1 MPKNIPTSRDVT
13 QNKETQRLVRKILT
27 EWAGEISSQGSLN
40 FGDKVEILEMT
51 SRPVFFG
58 KLQTLYE
65 SRGVYEKEVP
75 LATNEHV
82 TPQMVYRVS
91 QVDPWALHVAD
102 HREFSPFHRD
112 YVVPGS
118 SVLVPCPHC
127 HGDEDSCPTCGGS
140 TMLPCPDC
148 HGQGVGHCIACGGSG
163 HKSCSDCDGKG
174 FLFCPHC
181 SGTGTTSRQETE
193 LSDQGVVENIRTIT
207 QPCVKCGGVGK
218 VECRKCRG
226 EGVTVCN
233 VCHGKKDVS
242 CDSCRGSG
250 KTFCPDCQIDES
262 ECKTC
267 RGLGKV
273 KQQFVV
279 RQEFIPAVEKVI
291 DVDDH
296 LDVFR
301 RFYESLGAAHA
312 TLLMDQVA
320 TALPQDLLAE
330 TPLDEWYTETLGVM
344 NSGDTIE
351 SEDEV
356 RIKLQSIEIS
366 YITAVEVT
374 FVFDEREYTYLVR
387 MDTEKVFIQQAPE
400 KESPEVEDPQE
411 ESVSVQ
417 SHEGDPIVST
427 QEESESA
434 EREPQEED
442 QQPAAKKSLSF
453 SQVKALLW
461 TGKAITSLGG
471 LALFLFLFNKPIFML
486 PFIRSSFESSPWAP
500 LAYPWILGIISVFWI
515 CMGRGGLDKFK
526 NGAVGLAPLFFELS
540 RGAIIIGITAAISF
554 TGALYGIISL
564 LYQFVQ
570 LFV

>member
-13 QNKETQRLVRKILT
+13 QHQETQRLVRKILT
-27 EWAGEISSQGSLN
+27 DWAGELSSRGSQG

-51 SRPVFFG
+51 SHPIFFG

-65 SRGVYEKEVP
+65 CRGVYEKEVP

-82 TPQMVYRVS
+82 TPQMVYRIS

-127 HGDEDSCPTCGGS
+127 HGEDHACVTCGGS
-140 TMLPCPDC
+140 SMIPCPDC
-148 HGQGVGHCIACGGSG
+148 GGQGVGPCVSCGGSG

-181 SGTGTTSRQETE
+181 SGTGTTNRQETE

-226 EGVTVCN
+226 EGTTACT

-242 CDSCRGSG
+242 CESCRGSG
-250 KTFCPDCQIDES
+250 KTFCPDCQVDES

-296 LDVFR
+296 LDMFR

-312 TLLMDQVA
+312 TLLMDQVE
-320 TALPQDLLAE
+320 TALPQDLLE
-330 TPLDEWYTETLGVM
+330 DTPLDEWYTETLGIM
-344 NSGDTIE
+344 NAGDSVET
-351 SEDEV
+351 DDDV
-356 RIKLQSIEIS
+356 RIKLQAVEIS
-366 YITAVEVT
+366 YINAVEVS
-374 FVFDEREYTYLVR
+374 FVFDEREYTYLIR
-387 MDTEKVFIQQAPE
+387 MDTEKVFIQQIPE
-400 KESPEVEDPQE
+400 KDTVEPVVSEEV
-411 ESVSVQ
+411 SG
-417 SHEGDPIVST
+417 GDPSVEAEGAALAHAGEAQTPEEQSVEQETQSKKPLST
-427 QEESESA
+427 
-434 EREPQEED
+434 
-442 QQPAAKKSLSF
+442 
-453 SQVKALLW
+453 SQVKTLLW
-461 TGKAITSLGG
+461 TGKIISSLAGI
-471 LALFLFLFNKPIFML
+471 AMFFFLFSKPLFIL
-486 PFIRSSFESSPWAP
+486 PFVRSSFESSPWAP

-526 NGAVGLAPLFFELS
+526 KGAFGLAPLGFELV
-540 RGAIIIGITAAISF
+540 RGCIIIGITALIST
-554 TGALYGIISL
+554 TGAFYGIISL

-570 LFV
+570 FFV

>member
-13 QNKETQRLVRKILT
+13 QHHETQRLVRKILT
-27 EWAGEISSQGSLN
+27 DWAGELSSQGSQG
-40 FGDKVEILEMT
+40 FGDKVEILEMI
-51 SRPVFFG
+51 SHPIFFG

-65 SRGVYEKEVP
+65 TRGVYEKEVP

-82 TPQMVYRVS
+82 TPQMVYRIS

-127 HGDEDSCPTCGGS
+127 HGEENACPTCGGT
-140 TMLPCPDC
+140 TMIPCPDC
-148 HGQGVGHCIACGGSG
+148 HGRGLGPCVSCGGSG

-181 SGTGTTSRQETE
+181 SGTGTTNRQETE

-226 EGVTVCN
+226 EGTTLCAT
-233 VCHGKKDVS
+233 CHGKKDVS
-242 CDSCRGSG
+242 CESCRGSG
-250 KTFCPDCQIDES
+250 KTFCPDCQIEES

-296 LDVFR
+296 LDMFR
-301 RFYESLGAAHA
+301 RFYESLGNAHA

-320 TALPQDLLAE
+320 TALPQDILAD
-330 TPLDEWYTETLGVM
+330 TPLDEWYTDTLGIM
-344 NSGDTIE
+344 NSGDSVD

-356 RIKLQSIEIS
+356 RIKLQSVEIS
-366 YITAVEVT
+366 YINAVEVT

-387 MDTEKVFIQQAPE
+387 MDTEKVFIQQIPE
-400 KESPEVEDPQE
+400 SHVTESEEPQDESAVEQSTTTETVASSPEEEEPSTGTESTAQEDN
-411 ESVSVQ
+411 
-417 SHEGDPIVST
+417 ST
-427 QEESESA
+427 K
-434 EREPQEED
+434 P
-442 QQPAAKKSLSF
+442 LSF
-453 SQVKALLW
+453 SQIKKLLW
-461 TGKAITSLGG
+461 VGKIVTSLAGIV
-471 LALFLFLFNKPIFML
+471 LFLFLFSKPLFIL
-486 PFIRSSFESSPWAP
+486 PFVRSSFESSPWAP

-515 CMGRGGLDKFK
+515 CMGRGGLDRFK
-526 NGAVGLAPLFFELS
+526 NGAFGLAPLGFELA
-540 RGAIIIGITAAISF
+540 RGGIIIGITALVSV
-554 TGALYGIISL
+554 TGAFYGIISL